1 MSGPKRADNREVYLV
16 QPKFP
21 PSYWGLESML
31 RLTPFRAVNPPLGLL
46 TLAALTPPEYRV
58 TLCDE
63 NAGERVDYDTSA
75 QIVGITGYNLQ
86 NARVYAHAQRFRA
99 RGKTV
104 VLGGPLANSLSEEC
118 RLHCDVLL
126 QGEAEYTWPQF
137 LREHA
142 SGRWADHYV
151 QEDKIH
157 LPDSPP
163 PRLDLLRSRYLLG
176 IVQCTRG
183 CPFTCE
189 FCDIIVVYG
198 RKMRFKPIPQVLQE
212 VQAWQRHGM
221 GQIFFADDNFVGHRA
236 YARELLR
243 ELAAWNSRQRRPLSF
258 FTQLSIDVV
267 RDEELLRLL
276 RDANFAAVFIGVET
290 PRKAS
295 LAETHKTQNEKVDLV
310 EAIHTIQSHN
320 LFIWAG
326 MIVGFDHDDAGIF
339 DEQFEFLQSAQIP
352 VAMLSVLLA
361 IPGTPLY
368 KRLEAEGRLLP
379 EMTERPTL
387 PLDLEHDEHLHWEGT
402 DGRTNFR
409 PLRLT
414 VEELQHGQKRLYQ
427 RLYSPAAF
435 QRRLI
440 GNLQRFGNVR
450 YRPER
455 MRWELL
461 SSFLHLASR
470 VNLALGG
477 PEARRASSGDR
488 SGRRCGIRRAASARS
503 TCNWGC
509 TSTLLRSMPRRGRG
523 TPGRRSPNRGQWPSS
538 PKPRRRRTRKVL
550 SAERGGGG
558 GMPEW
563 TDRASRR
570 QTPWLLDGSE

>member
-1 MSGPKRADNREVYLV
+1 
-16 QPKFP
+16 
-21 PSYWGLESML
+21 ML

-104 VLGGPLANSLSEEC
+104 VLGGPLANSLPEES
-118 RLHCDVLL
+118 RRHCDVLF
-126 QGEAEYTWPQF
+126 QGEAEYTWPRF
-137 LREHA
+137 LREYA
-142 SGRWADHYV
+142 SGRWSDHYV
-151 QEDKIH
+151 EEDKIH

-163 PRLDLLRSRYLLG
+163 PRLDLLQSRYLLG

-198 RKMRFKPIPQVLQE
+198 RKMRFKPIGQVLQE
-212 VQAWQRHGM
+212 VQAWQRRGM
-221 GQIFFADDNFVGHRA
+221 GQVFFADDNFIGHRA

-243 ELAAWNSRQRRPLSF
+243 ELATWNSRQRRPLSF

-276 RDANFAAVFIGVET
+276 RDANFAAVFIGIET

-295 LAETHKTQNEKVDLV
+295 LAETRKTQNEKLDLV
-310 EAIHTIQSHN
+310 EALHTIQSHN

-326 MIVGFDHDDAGIF
+326 MIVGFDHDDADIF
-339 DEQFEFLQSAQIP
+339 DEQFEFLQTAQVP

-361 IPGTPLY
+361 IPGTPLHR
-368 KRLEAEGRLLP
+368 RLEAEGRLLP

-414 VEELQHGQKRLYQ
+414 MEELQQGQKNLYQ
-427 RLYSPAAF
+427 RLYAPAAF
-435 QRRLI
+435 QGRLI
-440 GNLQRFGNVR
+440 GNLRRFQNVR

-455 MRWELL
+455 IRGELL
-461 SSFLHLASR
+461 SSFIQLACHNWRQGPRARGFFWGTLAKTLRHSPR
-470 VNLALGG
+470 SLIPINLQLGMYEHFAQIHADAWAWNPWESEPEKFAPAKPGQAVN
-477 PEARRASSGDR
+477 
-488 SGRRCGIRRAASARS
+488 
-503 TCNWGC
+503 
-509 TSTLLRSMPRRGRG
+509 
-523 TPGRRSPNRGQWPSS
+523 
-538 PKPRRRRTRKVL
+538 V
-550 SAERGGGG
+550 
-558 GMPEW
+558 
-563 TDRASRR
+563 
-570 QTPWLLDGSE
+570 

>member
-1 MSGPKRADNREVYLV
+1 
-16 QPKFP
+16 
-21 PSYWGLESML
+21 ML
-31 RLTPFRAVNPPLGLL
+31 RLTPFRAVTPPLGLL

-58 TLCDE
+58 ALCDE

-86 NARVYAHAQRFRA
+86 NARAFAHAQRFRA

-104 VLGGPLANSLSEEC
+104 VLGGPLANSLPEQC
-118 RLHCDVLL
+118 RAYCDVLF
-126 QGEAEYTWPQF
+126 QGEAEYTWPRF
-137 LREHA
+137 LREYA
-142 SGRWADHYV
+142 SGRWDDHYV

-221 GQIFFADDNFVGHRA
+221 GQVFFADDNFVGHRA

-243 ELAAWNSRQRRPLSF
+243 ELAAWNSRQHRPLSF

-267 RDEELLRLL
+267 RDQELLGLL
-276 RDANFAAVFIGVET
+276 RDANFSAVFIGVET
-290 PRKAS
+290 PRKSS

-310 EAIHTIQSHN
+310 EAIHTIQSYN

-339 DEQFEFLQSAQIP
+339 DEQFEFLQRAQIP

-379 EMTERPTL
+379 ELTAVPTL

-414 VEELQHGQKRLYQ
+414 MEELRHGQKRLYQ

-435 QRRLI
+435 RQRLM
-440 GNLQRFGNVR
+440 GNLRRFGHVR
-450 YRPER
+450 FRPER
-455 MRWELL
+455 IRWELL
-461 SSFLHLASR
+461 SSFLRLAHH
-470 VNLALGG
+470 NWCQG
-477 PEARRASSGDR
+477 P
-488 SGRRCGIRRAASARS
+488 SARGFF
-503 TCNWGC
+503 WGSLL
-509 TSTLLRSMPRRGRG
+509 TTLRHSPRSFIPVNMQLGMYEHFAQVHAAAWSWNPWASE
-523 TPGRRSPNRGQWPSS
+523 PEQNSMA
-538 PKPRRRRTRKVL
+538 KPTANAMNV
-550 SAERGGGG
+550 
-558 GMPEW
+558 
-563 TDRASRR
+563 
-570 QTPWLLDGSE
+570 

>member
-1 MSGPKRADNREVYLV
+1 MNRPRSADNRQIYLV

-21 PSYWGLESML
+21 PSYWGLETML
-31 RLTPFRAVNPPLGLL
+31 RLTPYRAVNPPLGLL

-104 VLGGPLANSLSEEC
+104 VLGGPLANSLPEES
-118 RLHCDVLL
+118 RRHCDVLFE
-126 QGEAEYTWPQF
+126 GEAEYTWPQF
-137 LREHA
+137 LRDYA

-151 QEDKIH
+151 QEEKIH
-157 LPDSPP
+157 IPDSPP

-221 GQIFFADDNFVGHRA
+221 GQVFFADDNFVGHRA

-243 ELAAWNSRQRRPLSF
+243 ELVAWNSRQYRPLSF

-310 EAIHTIQSHN
+310 DSIHIIQAHN

-339 DEQFEFLQSAQIP
+339 DEQFEFLQKAQIP

-379 EMTERPTL
+379 EMTAGPTL
-387 PLDLEHDEHLHWEGT
+387 PLDLEHDGHLHWEGT

-414 VEELQHGQKRLYQ
+414 TEELQQGQKRLYQ

-435 QRRLI
+435 QGRLI

-450 YRPER
+450 FRPER
-455 MRWELL
+455 IRWELL
-461 SSFLHLASR
+461 SGFLQLACHNWRQGPRARRFFWGSLWATMR
-470 VNLALGG
+470 HSPRSIIPVNMQLGMYEHFAQVHSEAWSWNPWESEPEQESVAKA
-477 PEARRASSGDR
+477 PEAVYG
-488 SGRRCGIRRAASARS
+488 
-503 TCNWGC
+503 
-509 TSTLLRSMPRRGRG
+509 
-523 TPGRRSPNRGQWPSS
+523 
-538 PKPRRRRTRKVL
+538 
-550 SAERGGGG
+550 
-558 GMPEW
+558 
-563 TDRASRR
+563 
-570 QTPWLLDGSE
+570 

>member
-1 MSGPKRADNREVYLV
+1 MNRPRSADNRQIYLV

-21 PSYWGLESML
+21 PSYWGLETML
-31 RLTPFRAVNPPLGLL
+31 RLTPYRAVNPPLGLL

-104 VLGGPLANSLSEEC
+104 VLGGPLANSLPEEC
-118 RLHCDVLL
+118 RRHCDVLFE
-126 QGEAEYTWPQF
+126 GEAEYTWPQF
-137 LREHA
+137 LRDYA

-151 QEDKIH
+151 QEEKIQ

-176 IVQCTRG
+176 VVQCTRG

-212 VQAWQRHGM
+212 LQAWQRHGM
-221 GQIFFADDNFVGHRA
+221 GQVFFADDNFVGHRA

-243 ELAAWNSRQRRPLSF
+243 EVVAWNSRQYRPLSF

-310 EAIHTIQSHN
+310 DSIHTIQSHN

-326 MIVGFDHDDAGIF
+326 MIVGFDNDDAGIF
-339 DEQFEFLQSAQIP
+339 DEQFEFLQKAQIP

-361 IPGTPLY
+361 IPGTPLH
-368 KRLEAEGRLLP
+368 KRLETEGRLLP
-379 EMTERPTL
+379 EMTAGPTL
-387 PLDLEHDEHLHWEGT
+387 PLNLDHDEHLHWEGT

-414 VEELQHGQKRLYQ
+414 AEELQQGQKRLYQ

-435 QRRLI
+435 QGRLI
-440 GNLQRFGNVR
+440 GNLQRFENVR
-450 YRPER
+450 FRPER
-455 MRWELL
+455 IRWELL
-461 SSFLHLASR
+461 SGFLQLAR
-470 VNLALGG
+470 HNWRQG
-477 PEARRASSGDR
+477 PRARRFFWGSLWAALRHSPR
-488 SGRRCGIRRAASARS
+488 SIIPVNMQLGMYEHFAQIHAKAWSWNPWETEPEQGSVAKLPKAA
-503 TCNWGC
+503 
-509 TSTLLRSMPRRGRG
+509 P
-523 TPGRRSPNRGQWPSS
+523 
-538 PKPRRRRTRKVL
+538 
-550 SAERGGGG
+550 
-558 GMPEW
+558 
-563 TDRASRR
+563 
-570 QTPWLLDGSE
+570 

>member
-1 MSGPKRADNREVYLV
+1 M
-16 QPKFP
+16 
-21 PSYWGLESML
+21 
-31 RLTPFRAVNPPLGLL
+31 
-46 TLAALTPPEYRV
+46 
-58 TLCDE
+58 
-63 NAGERVDYDTSA
+63 
-75 QIVGITGYNLQ
+75 
-86 NARVYAHAQRFRA
+86 
-99 RGKTV
+99 
-104 VLGGPLANSLSEEC
+104 
-118 RLHCDVLL
+118 
-126 QGEAEYTWPQF
+126 
-137 LREHA
+137 
-142 SGRWADHYV
+142 
-151 QEDKIH
+151 
-157 LPDSPP
+157 
-163 PRLDLLRSRYLLG
+163 
-176 IVQCTRG
+176 
-183 CPFTCE
+183 
-189 FCDIIVVYG
+189 VYG

-221 GQIFFADDNFVGHRA
+221 GQVFFADDNFVGHRA

-243 ELAAWNSRQRRPLSF
+243 ELAAWNSRQHRPLSF

-339 DEQFEFLQSAQIP
+339 DEQFEFLQKAQIP

-379 EMTERPTL
+379 EMTAGPTL

-414 VEELQHGQKRLYQ
+414 VEELQQGQKRLYQ

-435 QRRLI
+435 QGRLI

-450 YRPER
+450 FRPER
-455 MRWELL
+455 IRGSCCPV
-461 SSFLHLASR
+461 SSIWRATTGAR
-470 VNLALGG
+470 G
-477 PEARRASSGDR
+477 PGPAASSGDR
-488 SGRRCGIRRAASARS
+488 CGRRCGIRRAASSRS

-509 TSTLLRSMPRRGRG
+509 TSTLLRSTAEAWSWNPWESE
-523 TPGRRSPNRGQWPSS
+523 PEQESVAKP
-538 PKPRRRRTRKVL
+538 PKR
-550 SAERGGGG
+550 
-558 GMPEW
+558 
-563 TDRASRR
+563 
-570 QTPWLLDGSE
+570 

>member
-1 MSGPKRADNREVYLV
+1 
-16 QPKFP
+16 
-21 PSYWGLESML
+21 
-31 RLTPFRAVNPPLGLL
+31 LGLL

-104 VLGGPLANSLSEEC
+104 VLGGPLANSLPDQC
-118 RLHCDVLL
+118 RPHCDVLF

-137 LREHA
+137 LREYA
-142 SGRWADHYV
+142 GGRWADHYV
-151 QEDKIH
+151 QNDKVH

-163 PRLDLLRSRYLLG
+163 PCLDLLRRRYLLG

-198 RKMRFKPIPQVLQE
+198 RKMRLKPIPQILKE
-212 VQAWQRHGM
+212 VQAWQRRGM
-221 GQIFFADDNFVGHRA
+221 GQVFFADDNFVGNRA

-243 ELAAWNSRQRRPLSF
+243 ALAAWNSRQRRPLSF
-258 FTQLSIDVV
+258 YTQLSIDVV

-295 LAETHKTQNEKVDLV
+295 LAETRKTQNEKLDLV
-310 EAIHTIQSHN
+310 EAVHTIQSHN

-339 DEQFEFLQSAQIP
+339 DEQFEFLQKAQIP

-361 IPGTPLY
+361 IPGTPLH

-379 EMTERPTL
+379 EMSTPPTL

-402 DGRTNFR
+402 DGRTNFQ
-409 PLRLT
+409 PLRLSMD
-414 VEELQHGQKRLYQ
+414 ELQEGQKRLYQ

-435 QRRLI
+435 QGRLI
-440 GNLQRFGNVR
+440 GNLQRFRNVR
-450 YRPER
+450 FRPER

-461 SSFLHLASR
+461 SSFLQLAFHNWR
-470 VNLALGG
+470 QG
-477 PEARRASSGDR
+477 PK
-488 SGRRCGIRRAASARS
+488 ARS
-503 TCNWGC
+503 FFWR
-509 TSTLLRSMPRRGRG
+509 TLGATLRHSPRSLIPINLQLGMYEHFAQIHADAWSWNPWEPEPEEG
-523 TPGRRSPNRGQWPSS
+523 S
-538 PKPRRRRTRKVL
+538 VAAF
-550 SAERGGGG
+550 SATKH
-558 GMPEW
+558 PYFIAP
-563 TDRASRR
+563 DS
-570 QTPWLLDGSE
+570 

>member
-1 MSGPKRADNREVYLV
+1 MSGPRRANNREIYLV

-31 RLTPFRAVNPPLGLL
+31 RLTPFQAVNPPLGLL
-46 TLAALTPPEYRV
+46 TLAALAPPEYHV
-58 TLCDE
+58 TICDE

-104 VLGGPLANSLSEEC
+104 VLGGPLANLMPEQC
-118 RLHCDVLL
+118 RAYCDVLF

-137 LREHA
+137 LREYA
-142 SGRWADHYV
+142 SGRWSDRYV

-157 LPDSPP
+157 MPDSPP
-163 PRLDLLRSRYLLG
+163 PRLDLLRRRYLLG

-198 RKMRFKPIPQVLQE
+198 RTMRFKPIPQVLKE
-212 VQAWQRHGM
+212 VEAWQRLGM
-221 GQIFFADDNFVGHRA
+221 GQVFFADDNFVGHRA
-236 YARELLR
+236 YAKDLLR
-243 ELAAWNSRQRRPLSF
+243 ELAAWNSRQSRPLSF
-258 FTQLSIDVV
+258 FTQISIDVV
-267 RDEELLRLL
+267 RDEKLLRLL

-295 LAETHKTQNEKVDLV
+295 LAETHKTQNEKLDLV

-339 DEQFEFLQSAQIP
+339 DEQYEFLQKAQIP

-361 IPGTPLY
+361 IPQTPLY

-379 EMTERPTL
+379 ELIANPTL

-402 DGRTNFR
+402 DGRTNFQ

-414 VEELQHGQKRLYQ
+414 MEELQQGQKRLYQ
-427 RLYSPAAF
+427 RLYAPAAF
-435 QRRLI
+435 QSRLI
-440 GNLQRFGNVR
+440 GNLQRFDNVHF
-450 YRPER
+450 RPGR
-455 MRWELL
+455 IGWDLL
-461 SSFLHLASR
+461 SSFLQLARHNWRQGPRARRFFWGSLWTTLRHSPRSLVPINMQLGMYEHFAQVHADAWSWNPWKSEPEQGDEEHASR
-470 VNLALGG
+470 SRHELATGCSA
-477 PEARRASSGDR
+477 ARD
-488 SGRRCGIRRAASARS
+488 
-503 TCNWGC
+503 
-509 TSTLLRSMPRRGRG
+509 
-523 TPGRRSPNRGQWPSS
+523 
-538 PKPRRRRTRKVL
+538 
-550 SAERGGGG
+550 
-558 GMPEW
+558 
-563 TDRASRR
+563 
-570 QTPWLLDGSE
+570 